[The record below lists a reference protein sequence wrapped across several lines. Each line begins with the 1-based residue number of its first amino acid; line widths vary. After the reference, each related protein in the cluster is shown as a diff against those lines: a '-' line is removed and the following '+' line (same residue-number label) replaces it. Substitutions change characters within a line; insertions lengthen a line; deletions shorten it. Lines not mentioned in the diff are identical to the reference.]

1 MLAKLKSHLKK
12 FDWILFLSVLLLCF
26 FGLIEIYSIAL
37 GQETL
42 SFLNFKKQIF
52 FIGAGVI
59 LMFVVSFIDIY
70 FLKSLRKYFYLGAV
84 LILIAV
90 LVFGSTIRG
99 TTGWFNVLGFGI
111 QPVEIVKVILL
122 LVLAG
127 YFSNLS
133 TRVKSF
139 GHLLS
144 SGILAFGLAFL
155 VILQPDFGST
165 FILLFVWFFLL
176 LFSGFNK
183 KYIIAVILAGAI
195 IFSSLWL
202 VFFKDYQK
210 QRVLTFLNLNQSS
223 LEEGYN
229 VSQAIIAVGSGGL
242 TGRGVGF
249 GSQSQLKFLPEA
261 QNDFVFAVISEEL
274 GFLGV
279 SLLFLFFVVIFARL
293 LIRIGK
299 LKDDFAIY
307 FVLGALGLIFI
318 QMFINI
324 GMNIGIFPVVG
335 ISLPFVSYGGSAILS
350 SFILLGLLQNIIIQ
364 SKIKY

>member
-1 MLAKLKSHLKK
+1 MFSKLKSHFKK
-12 FDWILFLSVLLLCF
+12 FDWILFLSAFLLCC
-26 FGLIEIYSIAL
+26 FGLIEIYSIAV
-37 GQETL
+37 GQGAS
-42 SFLNFKKQIF
+42 SFANFKKQALFVSLGI
-52 FIGAGVI
+52 I
-59 LMFVVSFIDIY
+59 LMFLISFIDIY
-70 FLKSLRKYFYLGAV
+70 FLKSLRKYFYLAAV
-84 LILIAV
+84 LILMAV
-90 LVFGSTIRG
+90 LFFGSTFRG
-99 TTGWFNVLGFGI
+99 TTGWFNILGFGI
-111 QPVEIVKVILL
+111 QPVELVKVILI

-127 YFSNLS
+127 FFSSLS

-139 GHLLS
+139 RHLLLS
-144 SGILAFGLAFL
+144 ILLAFGLIVL
-155 VILQPDFGST
+155 ILLQPDFGSA
-165 FILLFVWFFLL
+165 FILLSIWFFLL
-176 LFSGFNK
+176 FFSGFNR
-183 KYIIAVILAGAI
+183 KYIISIILLGVVV
-195 IFSSLWL
+195 FSSLWL
-202 VFFKDYQK
+202 VFFQPYQK
-210 QRVLTFLNLNQSS
+210 QRILTFLNLNQSS

-261 QNDFVFAVISEEL
+261 QNDFIFAVISEEL

-279 SLLFLFFVVIFARL
+279 SLLLFFFLVFLSRL
-293 LIRIGK
+293 LLRVRK

-307 FVLGALGLIFI
+307 FVLGSLGLIFI

-335 ISLPFVSYGGSAILS
+335 ISLPFVSYGGSAIIS